1 LEFWEQ
7 HFRPTNKSCLKNSMS
22 TVVRLQRL
30 GVLLVKILPLK
41 ISDKIATR
49 IGLVYCYMS
58 KKKRSYIENN
68 LRHIFYDKK
77 IDQEQFDLQVKKTF
91 MNFARAM
98 VDFFRLDFISKETL
112 SIDVKCVGFENTAKA
127 LAFKRGCVM
136 ITLHLG
142 NWDYAGAYLAAHDV
156 PMSALVEET
165 EAEMFNLYTQHR
177 EKTGMK
183 TFPVT
188 RAGYAFLDTIKNN
201 RALAVLAD
209 RDIMKNG
216 VTVDFFSGKRKIPKG
231 LADIIIKKKL
241 PVLFGYMVFNPY
253 RNGHRYL
260 GVIEPP
266 IVFDGTVDEFNR
278 LLVKKYETMIRS
290 YPDQWFVFHPEWIE

>member
-1 LEFWEQ
+1 
-7 HFRPTNKSCLKNSMS
+7 MS

>member
-1 LEFWEQ
+1 
-7 HFRPTNKSCLKNSMS
+7 MS
-22 TVVRLQRL
+22 TVVRLQKL
-30 GVLLVKILPLK
+30 GVSLAKILPLK
-41 ISDKIATR
+41 ISDRIATGL
-49 IGLVYCYMS
+49 GLVYCYMS
-58 KKKRSYIENN
+58 KRKRSYIENN
-68 LRHIFYDKK
+68 LRHIFFNEK
-77 IDQEQFDLQVKKTF
+77 IDQEQFNLQVKRTF
-91 MNFARAM
+91 VNFARAM
-98 VDFFRLDFISKETL
+98 VDFFRLNFISKDTL
-112 SIDVKCVGFENTAKA
+112 SVDVKCVGFENTAKA

-142 NWDYAGAYLAAHDV
+142 NWDYAGAYLAAHSV

-201 RALAVLAD
+201 RILAVLAD

-231 LADIIIKKKL
+231 LADIIIKKRL
-241 PVLFGYMVFNPY
+241 PVLFGYMVFNPCHNS
-253 RNGHRYL
+253 RRYL
-260 GVIEPP
+260 GVIEAP
-266 IVFDGTVDEFNR
+266 IVFEGTVDEFNR
-278 LLVKKYETMIRS
+278 LLVKKYETLIRS
-290 YPDQWFVFHPEWIE
+290 FPDQWFVFHPEWIE

>member
-1 LEFWEQ
+1 
-7 HFRPTNKSCLKNSMS
+7 MS
-22 TVVRLQRL
+22 TVLRLQKM
-30 GVLLVKILPLK
+30 GVSLAKFLPLK
-41 ISDKIATR
+41 ISDKIAV
-49 IGLVYCYMS
+49 GLGLLFCYMS

-68 LRHIFYDKK
+68 LRHIFFDEK
-77 IDQEQFDLQVKKTF
+77 IEPEQLNLQVKKTF

-98 VDFFRLDFISKETL
+98 VDFFRLNFISREVF
-112 SIDVKCVGFENTAKA
+112 SADVKCIGFENAKKA
-127 LAFKRGCVM
+127 LAFKRGCVL

-165 EAEMFNLYTQHR
+165 EAEMFDLYTQHR

-201 RALAVLAD
+201 RVLAVLAD

-216 VTVDFFSGKRKIPKG
+216 IAVDFFSGKRKIPSG
-231 LADIIIKKKL
+231 LAEIIIKKKL
-241 PVLFGYMVFNPY
+241 PVLFGYMVLNPY
-253 RNGHRYL
+253 HNAYRYL
-260 GVIEPP
+260 GNIEPP
-266 IVFDGTVDEFNR
+266 LVFEGTVHEFNR
-278 LLVKKYETMIRS
+278 LLVKKYEKFIRT